1 MIMVTIGIGKASLG
15 TISIVARDAMIVGI
29 TGTRN
34 LIEKKMAMRREKEAM
49 AVVIEVQDNKDQDAR
64 KLTLIA
70 ITNNSTSVILTFL
83 RKSSPKKKPLGSSKS
98 ICSLPIWVNSRRFS
112 IRKTRMNK
120 SMR

>member
-1 MIMVTIGIGKASLG
+1 MVAK
-15 TISIVARDAMIVGI
+15 DAMIVGI
-29 TGTRN
+29 AAKIN
-34 LIEKKMAMRREKEAM
+34 LIERKVALRERREKEAM

-70 ITNNSTSVILTFL
+70 ITNYSTSVIQTSS

-98 ICSLPIWVNSRRFS
+98 ICSLPIRDASRKCL
-112 IRKTRMNK
+112 IMKTRMNK